1 MVPILENEFAQLTLD
16 QELSILKLVWK
27 SDCKSD
33 TYKFVY
39 NNIIEATAKTNIK
52 YYIADIRKLS
62 MVAPSDRVWLQTEVI
77 PKLFDNGIKKIA
89 AIVAGDVYIQRHIAH
104 INKSIN
110 NERPIKQFGNLDEAL
125 KWCSDDAVSNDE

>member
-1 MVPILENEFAQLTLD
+1 MVPILENEFAQVTLD
-16 QELSILKLVWK
+16 QELSVLKLVWK

-39 NNIIEATAKTNIK
+39 NNIIEATVKTNIK

-77 PKLFDNGIKKIA
+77 PRLFDNGIKKIA

-110 NERPIKQFGNLDEAL
+110 NERPIKQFGNLNEAL
-125 KWCSDDAVSNDE
+125 KWCSEDTVLNDE